1 MSLFSTLRKAT
12 SLLVELPPEAARADI
27 SQLRSDDITT
37 DDIPLPE
44 NARLSYDMD
53 EPRTQART
61 VADIARETDGPD
73 LDKVQV
79 DGAALPATSS
89 DKPLDFPMIYR
100 AAKLPETGFGAEQML
115 ETLASLPQEL
125 PLETKRATVKAMLST
140 IGKTTGATPETL
152 VADASRKLA
161 ALHSFAGFMEKKTG
175 DAVAAGEQTIAE
187 LQAQIEAKRSE
198 ILNARNELARITQAC
213 ELESD
218 RLDDVLEFFSLD
230 QGQSK
235 YATEGTGQRKEGT
248 G

>member
-1 MSLFSTLRKAT
+1 MSLFNTLRKAT

-53 EPRTQART
+53 APRGDRPTAKT
-61 VADIARETDGPD
+61 VADIARETNGPN
-73 LDKVQV
+73 LDDVKV
-79 DGAALPATSS
+79 DGAALPVT
-89 DKPLDFPMIYR
+89 DTNQPLDFAAIYR
-100 AAKLPETGFGAEQML
+100 AAKLPESNFGAEQML
-115 ETLASLPQEL
+115 ETIASLPAEL

-140 IGKTTGATPETL
+140 LGKTTGATPETL

-161 ALHSFAGFMEKKTG
+161 ALNSFAQFMEKKTN
-175 DAVAAGEQTIAE
+175 DANAQNEAAIAE
-187 LQAQIEAKRSE
+187 LQAQIEEKRTA
-198 ILNARNELARITQAC
+198 ILNSRNGLTRVMKDC

-230 QGQSK
+230 QGASK
-235 YATEGTGQRKEGT
+235 YAGDATQ
-248 G
+248 